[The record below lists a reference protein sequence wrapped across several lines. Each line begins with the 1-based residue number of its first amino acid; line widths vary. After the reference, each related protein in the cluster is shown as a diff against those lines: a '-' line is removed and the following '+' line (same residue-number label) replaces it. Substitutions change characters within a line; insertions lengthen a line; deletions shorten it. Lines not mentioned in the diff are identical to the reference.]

1 MDISHTTVHALFEH
15 SGELIEAN
23 NGRGPGAYAESSLE
37 CNNNVL
43 KLTRLAL
50 SRKNSRINLT
60 DYINWLWVTSNIQ
73 VQRAAP
79 EKHHKKIFFNSLY
92 IFKKLLPLILL
103 AEYYLRDLVLCEE

>member
-1 MDISHTTVHALFEH
+1 MDISHTTAHAMFEY

-37 CNNNVL
+37 CNNNIL
-43 KLTRLAL
+43 RLARMAL
-50 SRKNSRINLT
+50 SHKNSEVDLA
-60 DYINWLWVTSNIQ
+60 DYINWLWVKLNIQ

-92 IFKKLLPLILL
+92 SFKKLLPLILL
-103 AEYYLRDLVLCEE
+103 SEYYLRDLVLSEE

>member
-23 NGRGPGAYAESSLE
+23 NGRGLGAYTESSLE

-43 KLTRLAL
+43 RLTRLAL
-50 SRKNSRINLT
+50 SCKNSRFDLT
-60 DYINWLWVTSNIQ
+60 DCINWLWVKSNIQ

-79 EKHHKKIFFNSLY
+79 EKHHKKIFFQ
-92 IFKKLLPLILL
+92 LII
-103 AEYYLRDLVLCEE
+103 